1 MSQQYI
7 LLKEKN
13 DSLNSLI
20 GKSYNEKSKLE
31 AEKILTEIHK
41 GYFSSWTKASV
52 YCVEPKTNE
61 ILGVGGSSLFYDK
74 KRKRIHSDLL
84 MDNFGDF
91 LRAMFTNVTAP
102 SESNAVMKVESTGA
116 LSSFGFYLPT
126 GVAVS
131 YNDEMG
137 LSIQIGSSSVIA
149 RTDFKI
155 TTPFVSSPES
165 LKFSTLANSTY
176 QSGTGKIVGINI
188 TISPTGGSGT
198 VRESALFQRMGV
210 RPVGNGRI
218 VLFAHDVIS
227 PVVPFTS
234 GKIITVNYTW
244 QL

>member
-1 MSQQYI
+1 MSQQLI
-7 LLKEKN
+7 LLREKS

-20 GKSYNEKSKLE
+20 GKSFNEKSKLE

-41 GYFSSWTKASV
+41 GYFSSWTKALV
-52 YCVEPKTNE
+52 YCIEPKTNE
-61 ILGVGGSSLFYDK
+61 ILGVGGSSLLYDK

-84 MDNFGDF
+84 MDNFGEF
-91 LRAMFTNVTAP
+91 LKAMFTNVTAP

-116 LSSFGFYLPT
+116 PSSFGFYLPT

-137 LSIQIGSSSVIA
+137 TNIEIGSSSVIA

-155 TTPFVSSPES
+155 TTPFVSPPES
-165 LKFSTLANSTY
+165 LRSGLLADSTY
-176 QSGTGKIVGINI
+176 QSGTGKIIGIN
-188 TISPTGGSGT
+188 TTFSPTGGSGT

-210 RPVGNGRI
+210 RPVGNSRR
-218 VLFAHDVIS
+218 VMFAHDIIS

>member
-1 MSQQYI
+1 MSQQYV
-7 LLKEKN
+7 LLREKS

-20 GKSYNEKSKLE
+20 GKSFNEKSKLE

-41 GYFSSWTKASV
+41 GYFSSWTKALV
-52 YCVEPKTNE
+52 YCIEPKTNE
-61 ILGVGGSSLFYDK
+61 ILGVGGSSLLYDK

-84 MDNFGDF
+84 MDNFGEF
-91 LRAMFTNVTAP
+91 LRALFTFAVSPTEINALWKSDDGVTA
-102 SESNAVMKVESTGA
+102 NY
-116 LSSFGFYLPT
+116 GFYIPA
-126 GVAVS
+126 VAVG

-137 LSIQIGSSSVIA
+137 MRIQIGSSSVIA

-165 LKFSTLANSTY
+165 LQFNILANSTY
-176 QSGTGKIVGINI
+176 QSGTGKIIGISI

-198 VRESALFQRMGV
+198 VRESALFLRAGV
-210 RPVGNGRI
+210 RPVGNGRRI
-218 VLFAHDVIS
+218 LFAHDAIS
-227 PVVPFTS
+227 PVVNFTS